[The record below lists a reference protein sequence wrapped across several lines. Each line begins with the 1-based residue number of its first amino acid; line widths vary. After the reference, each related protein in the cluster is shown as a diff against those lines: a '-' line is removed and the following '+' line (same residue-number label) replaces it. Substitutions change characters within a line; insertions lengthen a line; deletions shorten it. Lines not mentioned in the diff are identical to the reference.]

1 MLHRGVAAAELS
13 NISLLMYFYGQNSL
27 AGSSLQVMGLHG
39 SKRDLGQA
47 QWSVMGGT
55 GDISMARGIINYNIT
70 EEDSASRTFKICI
83 CVLHSHGKH
92 SGKRQMHF
100 YLLPLSKF
108 SITNFLVIFK
118 ETVTSISKIH
128 MWSYIL
134 KCVFFE

>member
-83 CVLHSHGKH
+83 YVYYTPMENILVSARCIFICCHYPN
-92 SGKRQMHF
+92 F
-100 YLLPLSKF
+100 LLPIF
-108 SITNFLVIFK
+108 S
-118 ETVTSISKIH
+118 
-128 MWSYIL
+128 SYL
-134 KCVFFE
+134 KKL